1 MRSPRS
7 NALVLSALFLAVWG
21 CDPAATPSERPMPT
35 EPTAARHRGEQ
46 LSRVAGSIPAFYVEG
61 VIGPEGGEL
70 GVPGFWLR
78 VPRGAVQA
86 PARFTFE
93 SLDDGYVEVKLTAT
107 AVGSRTVNDVGAAG
121 FRVPLM
127 LALSVEPSGG
137 MRQWSRLV
145 VVRVLPD
152 GALQPLPS
160 TYNPVLRML
169 VGRVDH
175 FSVFA
180 MGGG

>member
-1 MRSPRS
+1 MRSAHLTS
-7 NALVLSALFLAVWG
+7 LLLLAVWG
-21 CDPAATPSERPMPT
+21 CEAPPAPAERPLPT
-35 EPTAARHRGEQ
+35 EPSSSWLQGQQ
-46 LSRVAGSIPAFYVEG
+46 LTKVAGSIPSFYVEA

-70 GVPGFWLR
+70 GVPGFTLR
-78 VPRGAVQA
+78 VPRGAVEA
-86 PARFTFE
+86 PALFTFE

-107 AVGSRTVNDVGAAG
+107 AVGSRTVNDVGAGG
-121 FRVPLM
+121 FRVPVM
-127 LALSVEPSGG
+127 LGLSVDPSGG
-137 MRQWSRLV
+137 MREWSRLV

-169 VGRVDH
+169 VGSVDH
-175 FSVFA
+175 FSTFA